1 LDPELDLRLRE
12 DRPFDQVR
20 YGQQHFTTEQSTE
33 AETKKPERSK
43 LKSQKLSEKFKESKK
58 SDYADYQSDGRF
70 NNEPQFPAYS
80 NWQPADDLGTFRINS
95 PRKQDIDQLEE
106 LPARKN
112 EKQKNGDYISVKLP
126 DDILKHLGKQYGLDK
141 NKHVQT
147 QILGI
152 PSDHLAHL
160 DDIDFD
166 DEPANDLKNNYP
178 ESLSTTT
185 TTTTTT
191 TEKAFNQKLDFH
203 NNFKNREQEYYNKK
217 DLIPKITENAKENS
231 DVNTKMKV
239 PEQNPLDPNRRS
251 LWKVAWQAH
260 IYFSGTLFVL
270 LAIYCTVNVCRLHT
284 FSRLFSRGY
293 FLSLNVCMIIIGLGR
308 GFFLLFDPYNEKQ
321 SLPSPLAYML
331 LNVGYPCITSAFAI
345 LFLALLRVTQ
355 VELLSPAVQTPKA
368 LAVFCC
374 IHLAISLALDVTVG
388 LVSKLQYIL
397 LLGQGIFIVWSLL
410 LSAGYFYIYSTMKK
424 VVSRQ
429 QCDMNRSVYPKLMF
443 DQAGSGT
450 YSMRLPPPRS
460 NPLSRA
466 VNLTLGVAVIGS
478 LMGGVQLYGMIGMHG
493 LLRSDPKDIPDPW
506 YGYQVALRVFEVMM
520 CYLLAVVATTPL
532 RQDSGGSP
540 RSSRGPCSSCSPL
553 LCCNGEGFC
562 QKCGAGDNPPTQLDE
577 DIYTEICSNN
587 QSVRVLNSAESS
599 CYNQAMIPMGT
610 QSTNNSSLALSASG
624 QQLTSTLAR
633 KRPPVAGR
641 NSGGCQS
648 QVSGDSS
655 ATLDTALYSN
665 LRSRPSSMLF
675 NDAGF
680 VRFRLGNDPS
690 LAQGEVLRQS
700 CQDLTIQEQ
709 DGSSETVVNP
719 SLPDKPGSES
729 MKGSR
734 SFDNSVLDK
743 KQMSAEFTIS
753 PLERPHSNM
762 SYVRE
767 VADSRLIKSE
777 LCSPDRP
784 DVEFLPGL
792 PNRPASKLATHSQ
805 PARTNSPLY
814 NRPESDTDVGEQYET
829 PAGMVLPE
837 TTKSLAAQVRSVIG
851 YSESDLSSVDPL
863 YGGKSIYGYSRA
875 PSRCSSIS
883 ATQSFDMRVYGRT
896 GIGPGAAA
904 TLGRPVDKAKL
915 DNKYY
920 YYGSTRGQKKSSQPP
935 KEKET
940 LTPRPLLPSQ
950 RNQDSRLGPS
960 PTPPVKVSQG
970 PSSTP
975 GQSIYDQIMG
985 REQQSPKLPN
995 FQRSR
1000 SLGHHYQREAS
1011 EVPNLPPRPPGP
1023 RTPTSVARRVL
1034 ESVTKRRN
1042 KDKHLK
1048 QGRPSYGQ
1056 KEGYMTAPGPIYQTS
1071 DGRLVSA
1078 PGPLLQLD
1086 DGRLVAAPGPL
1097 VQMEDGRIVALAP
1110 AGMYAG
1116 GQPIQLTDPRM
1127 VPNGLVQTPDGRLVV
1142 AGTSQRARQISQDRD
1157 QMLYGT
1163 REEVNGEREAF
1174 NRAHG
1179 ILGDKL
1185 NYLPQNP
1192 EQRNYPP
1199 SQHNQEPIY
1208 ERRAD
1213 LYGRLPFGTRL
1224 QGEIRQVLGTPPAT
1238 RHAPLKRPDSRGEG
1252 RIYPTTEQSAL
1263 RPGDQQ
1269 AARLAGQHYLAS
1281 PPDLNSRRGHQRERG
1296 DPIDDTL
1303 DSDIQSSVDQYPSQ
1317 ATQGYNEGLADN
1329 ELDSEISS
1337 LFGGGDGREAR
1348 LQNLHLM
1355 SPLEYAAMLKQYT
1368 EPCGILGQDI
1378 TPDSGVVVDS
1388 RNHSKERESHD
1399 ARQRRDNFVVSSR
1412 AISNPKHEII
1422 DSNESSD
1429 SSGSSSGSRGRNDSL
1444 LLRNGRYKRV
1454 PTSDEQIQLQY
1465 NEREGH
1471 IEERLRNKSNEN
1483 SNQPDR
1489 LEEAQELEMNNRH
1502 RQPSSLSEPEVVT
1515 DSEAVSESNT
1525 EYSAEGPDRGSDT
1538 DYDQRGREL
1547 RYRDKSEPAAEKIVT
1562 VCNEIK
1568 QRFQTD
1574 QVNTDDEN
1582 VI

>member
-1 LDPELDLRLRE
+1 
-12 DRPFDQVR
+12 V
-20 YGQQHFTTEQSTE
+20 
-33 AETKKPERSK
+33 KK
-43 LKSQKLSEKFKESKK
+43 
-58 SDYADYQSDGRF
+58 
-70 NNEPQFPAYS
+70 
-80 NWQPADDLGTFRINS
+80 
-95 PRKQDIDQLEE
+95 
-106 LPARKN
+106 
-112 EKQKNGDYISVKLP
+112 
-126 DDILKHLGKQYGLDK
+126 
-141 NKHVQT
+141 

-152 PSDHLAHL
+152 SSDHLSHL
-160 DDIDFD
+160 DSIIDLD
-166 DEPANDLKNNYP
+166 NEHDSSPVTTT
-178 ESLSTTT
+178 STTT

-191 TEKAFNQKLDFH
+191 TKEDDYNQKMNFH
-203 NNFKNREQEYYNKK
+203 NNFQNREQEYYNRK
-217 DLIPKITENAKENS
+217 DLLPKLIANAKEKSKSN
-231 DVNTKMKV
+231 DRMKV
-239 PEQNPLDPNRRS
+239 PEQNPMDPNGRS
-251 LWKVAWQAH
+251 LWSVAWQAH

-293 FLSLNVCMIIIGLGR
+293 FLSLNVCMILIGLGR
-308 GFFLLFDPYNEKQ
+308 GFFLLFDPYNEDQ
-321 SLPSPLAYML
+321 TLPSPLAYML
-331 LNVGYPCITSAFAI
+331 LNIGYPCVTSAFAI

-368 LAVFCC
+368 LAIFCC

-443 DQAGSGT
+443 DQTGSGT

-493 LLRSDPKDIPDPW
+493 LLRANKKDIPDPW

-532 RQDSGGSP
+532 RQDNGGSP

-553 LCCNGEGFC
+553 LCCHGEGLC

-587 QSVRVLNSAESS
+587 QSVRVLNSADSS

-709 DGSSETVVNP
+709 EGSSETVVNP
-719 SLPDKPGSES
+719 SVPDKTGSES

-734 SFDNSVLDK
+734 SFDNSALEK
-743 KQMSAEFTIS
+743 KQASTDFTIS

-805 PARTNSPLY
+805 PARANSPLY
-814 NRPESDTDVGEQYET
+814 NRPESDTDAGEQYET

-863 YGGKSIYGYSRA
+863 YAGKSIYGYSRA

-896 GIGPGAAA
+896 GLGPGAAA

-950 RNQDSRLGPS
+950 RNQDPRLGPS
-960 PTPPVKVSQG
+960 PTPPLKVSQG

-1000 SLGHHYQREAS
+1000 SLGHHYQRENS

-1048 QGRPSYGQ
+1048 PGRQPYGQ
-1056 KEGYMTAPGPIYQTS
+1056 KEGYMTAPGPLVQTS

-1078 PGPLLQLD
+1078 PGPLLQLE

-1110 AGMYAG
+1110 AAMYSG
-1116 GQPIQLTDPRM
+1116 GAPLQMTDPRL
-1127 VPNGLVQTPDGRLVV
+1127 VPNGLVQTTDGRLVV
-1142 AGTSQRARQISQDRD
+1142 AGTGQRARQISQDRE

-1163 REEVNGEREAF
+1163 REEVNEEREAF
-1174 NRAHG
+1174 NRAHALG
-1179 ILGDKL
+1179 LIGDKL
-1185 NYLPQNP
+1185 SYLPNNS
-1192 EQRNYPP
+1192 EAKSYPQ
-1199 SQHNQEPIY
+1199 SQPGEEPIY

-1213 LYGRLPFGTRL
+1213 IYGRLPFGTRL
-1224 QGEIRQVLGTPPAT
+1224 QGEIRQVLGTPPAS
-1238 RHAPLKRPDSRGEG
+1238 RHLPQHRPESRGEG
-1252 RIYPTTEQSAL
+1252 RTYQSSDVSAL

-1269 AARLAGQHYLAS
+1269 AARLAGQHFLAS
-1281 PPDLNSRRGHQRERG
+1281 PPDLHSRRGHPRDKGEG
-1296 DPIDDTL
+1296 VDETF

-1337 LFGGGDGREAR
+1337 LFGGGDSREAK

-1388 RNHSKERESHD
+1388 RNHSKERENHD
-1399 ARQRRDNFVVSSR
+1399 ARQRRENFMVSSR
-1412 AISNPKHEII
+1412 AMSAPKHEII
-1422 DSNESSD
+1422 DSTESSD
-1429 SSGSSSGSRGRNDSL
+1429 SSGSTSGSRGRNDSL
-1444 LLRNGRYKRV
+1444 LLRNGRYRRV
-1454 PTSDEQIQLQY
+1454 PTSDEHLQQ
-1465 NEREGH
+1465 ERHYQEDDDRKGREKH
-1471 IEERLRNKSNEN
+1471 LIEDSKEKERREVT
-1483 SNQPDR
+1483 
-1489 LEEAQELEMNNRH
+1489 QELEINSRETEIPAFIWDGAKLVPSDPRTIARRH
-1502 RQPSSLSEPEVVT
+1502 HQPSSLSEPEVVT

-1525 EYSAEGPDRGSDT
+1525 EYSAEGPMSDN
-1538 DYDQRGREL
+1538 DFEAKHRDP
-1547 RYRDKSEPAAEKIVT
+1547 RYKSINEPAAEKIAT

-1574 QVNTDDEN
+1574 PVTTDDEN
-1582 VI
+1582 NI